1 MALRIIEQAGRTD
14 VGRQRSANEDSLV
27 VDPPLFAVADGMGG
41 AKAGE
46 VASAV
51 AVEAVE
57 GATESGEPAEAQL
70 ASIVRQA
77 NRRIYDLAV
86 ADESRR
92 GMGTTLTLA
101 KVHGDE
107 VSLAHVGDSRAYRLR
122 DGELEQLTRD
132 HSLVAEL
139 ERSGQITPEAA
150 EHHPQRSI
158 ITRALGP
165 EPDVEVDTYTL
176 AGRDG
181 DLFLICSDGLTS
193 MISDDEVGSI
203 LRSAGSLDEAADELV
218 RAANQSGGKDNIT
231 VILFRLGE
239 GEAAEAAASVQR
251 PPGRRGH
258 DRRRASAPRTWRRPP
273 RAASPSRRE
282 PLTALGDAPADATVV
297 RAAGAARR
305 AARRR
310 RSLPRAGAAA
320 AGALLGAAV
329 ALLLVAAVLA
339 GLYALSRQVYFIG
352 TNDAGLV
359 TVYRGLPYEL
369 PLGINLYEED
379 YASGMPARAIPAARR
394 ARVLDHEWRSRD
406 DAVDLVRAL
415 ERGRLDAG
423 GARQLMSARTRE
435 LFGLLPVSLL
445 VAAGFAAVLATRTE
459 NVSDATL
466 TYGAFFLGLCVL
478 AHLFIRARLPD
489 ADPYMFPL
497 AAALAGIGLV
507 LIYRIDAELAREQA
521 QWFVVG
527 LAFFCIT
534 ILADRGP
541 PRARALPLHDRGGEH
556 RAAAAAAPARHRRP
570 GERSLPR
577 DQGRLDPVPAGRVR
591 EARDHHL
598 PRELPARDG
607 RHPGAPAAETAAL
620 PAPDPAL
627 GDPGGAHAARDRR
640 PRPRPRGLGAPGR
653 LHCSRSRRCCATGP
667 RRSTSGRCCS
677 SGASRC

>member
-27 VDPPLFAVADGMGG
+27 LNPPLFAVADGMGG

-57 GATESGEPAEAQL
+57 SATESSEPTEAQL

-101 KVHGDE
+101 KLHGDE

-122 DGELEQLTRD
+122 GGELEQLTRD

-176 AGRDG
+176 AGRED

-193 MISDDEVGSI
+193 MISDGEMGSI
-203 LRSAGSLDEAADELV
+203 LRSAGSLDEAAEELV

-239 GEAAEAAASVQR
+239 GEAAESPAPAAPAPADQDTITGEISAADVAAAA
-251 PPGRRGH
+251 P
-258 DRRRASAPRTWRRPP
+258 SAEREE
-273 RAASPSRRE
+273 E
-282 PLTALGDAPADATVV
+282 PLTAFGDAPADVTVV
-297 RAAGAARR
+297 RQPAPQTPAPAPAGR
-305 AARRR
+305 APRRR
-310 RSLPRAGAAA
+310 RRGRRAVGAV
-320 AGALLGAAV
+320 V
-329 ALLLVAAVLA
+329 ALLLVAGVIA

-352 TNDAGLV
+352 TNNAGLV
-359 TVYRGLPYEL
+359 TVYKGLPYEL

-379 YASGMPARAIPAARR
+379 YGSGMPARAIPAARR
-394 ARVLDHEWRSRD
+394 ERVLDHEWRSRD

-423 GARQLMSARTRE
+423 G
-435 LFGLLPVSLL
+435 G
-445 VAAGFAAVLATRTE
+445 
-459 NVSDATL
+459 N
-466 TYGAFFLGLCVL
+466 
-478 AHLFIRARLPD
+478 
-489 ADPYMFPL
+489 
-497 AAALAGIGLV
+497 
-507 LIYRIDAELAREQA
+507 
-521 QWFVVG
+521 
-527 LAFFCIT
+527 
-534 ILADRGP
+534 
-541 PRARALPLHDRGGEH
+541 
-556 RAAAAAAPARHRRP
+556 
-570 GERSLPR
+570 
-577 DQGRLDPVPAGRVR
+577 
-591 EARDHHL
+591 
-598 PRELPARDG
+598 
-607 RHPGAPAAETAAL
+607 
-620 PAPDPAL
+620 
-627 GDPGGAHAARDRR
+627 
-640 PRPRPRGLGAPGR
+640 
-653 LHCSRSRRCCATGP
+653 
-667 RRSTSGRCCS
+667 
-677 SGASRC
+677 